1 MLKHHFCIII
11 FRHGAKS
18 PSRHYCQHK
27 FKPTYKC
34 SELTDHDLKLFN
46 ALFYSTKSKIEHD
59 KLLLK
64 FMSLQKQQRSRK
76 RQHVDSTKKRSRPS
90 CEISK
95 KVDQ

>member
-34 SELTDHDLKLFN
+34 SKLTDHDLKLFN
-46 ALFYSTKSKIEHD
+46 ALFYSTKLKTEQD
-59 KLLLK
+59 KFLLK
-64 FMSLQKQQRSRK
+64 FCHYKNNK
-76 RQHVDSTKKRSRPS
+76 DSEKGSM
-90 CEISK
+90 
-95 KVDQ
+95 